1 MTIHDAQAVLFDFL
15 PGRSIEIKQV
25 DEQVSSDGGLVVFR
39 ELDDKLGL
47 TEGFASQIEDARCD
61 PDHSLLSVLR
71 QRVYGIIAGYEDQ
84 NDHDTLRSDPVF
96 KLVNDRI
103 GDDPDLASQ
112 PTISRVENSITPA
125 DLLRLEDWF
134 IDRFVESFDESPKR
148 ITLDIDT
155 FADAAHG
162 AQQLT
167 FFNNFYKK
175 NIYQVRV
182 ITCAENDQIVLP
194 VLLHGTARVSLA
206 ADDDLTRVIKALRR
220 ESPDIEIHV
229 RADAG
234 FAVPSLYEALESLHG
249 VTYSIGYQ
257 MNTLMREKCDELM
270 KLTLEQFEQS
280 GEATR
285 NFMHLTHKARG
296 WSRER
301 DLVIKCEAN
310 EQGTNRRIVVTNRAG
325 AAQYPDGTYQ
335 EYGDRGESENRN
347 KELTV
352 DLCADR
358 LSNHRYMANLFRT
371 MMHALSCNLLSRL
384 RGIVSDPPIDPGPD
398 EDGVPLEAGSEH
410 RRRTHRNRRRRRD
423 PLGRG
428 RAMTWRTL
436 VIKVAARVV
445 TTTRHVRLLI
455 PSSWPH
461 ANYLSKV
468 SRSLAAFA
476 PSG

>member
-1 MTIHDAQAVLFDFL
+1 MIHDAQAILFDFL
-15 PGRSIEIKQV
+15 PGRSVEIQQV
-25 DEQVSSDGGLVVFR
+25 DEDVSTDGGLVVFR
-39 ELDDKLGL
+39 ELDQKLGL
-47 TEGFASQIEDARCD
+47 TESFASQIEDGRSD
-61 PDHSLLSVLR
+61 PAQSLLSVIH
-71 QRVYGIIAGYEDQ
+71 QRIFGIIAGYEDQ

-96 KLVNDRI
+96 KLIAGRTA
-103 GDDPDLASQ
+103 DDPDLASQ
-112 PTISRVENSITPA
+112 PTISRVENSVTPA

-134 IDRFVESFDESPKR
+134 IERFVESFDTPPSR

-162 AQQLT
+162 NQQLT

-175 NIYQVRV
+175 NIFQVRV

-194 VLLHGTARVSLA
+194 VLLHGTAHASIGA
-206 ADDDLTRVIKALRR
+206 ANDLTRVITALRR
-220 ESPDIEIHV
+220 RFPDIEIHV
-229 RADAG
+229 RADGG
-234 FAVPSLYEALESLHG
+234 FAVPNLYEALESLVG

-257 MNTLMREKCDELM
+257 MNTAMRKKCDELM
-270 KLTLEQFEQS
+270 DLRLQQFEQS
-280 GEATR
+280 GQPAR
-285 NFMHLTHKARG
+285 NFMHLSHQSRG
-296 WSRER
+296 WSRSR

-310 EQGTNRRIVVTNRAG
+310 DQGTNRRIVVTNRAG
-325 AAQYPDGTYQ
+325 AEQYPDGTYQ
-335 EYGDRGESENRN
+335 EYSDRGESENRN

-358 LSNHRYMANLFRT
+358 LSDHRYMANLFRT
-371 MMHALSCNLLSRL
+371 MMHALSCNLLARL
-384 RGIVSDPPIDPGPD
+384 RAVVSDPPVDPGPD
-398 EDGVPLEAGSEH
+398 SEGVPLEAGSDN
-410 RRRTHRNRRRRRD
+410 RQRTAHNRRRRRD

-445 TTTRHVRLLI
+445 TTARCVRLLI

-461 ANYLSKV
+461 ARYLSKV
-468 SRSLAAFA
+468 SGALAAYS